1 MVINCKFG
9 PQFGSV
15 CVRRERHMPGGE
27 QSSLLNK
34 PKRAS
39 LYAERP
45 SKPTKPSPAKP
56 VKPSK
61 IPRSDTIIWR
71 KSIDAGGKVSTQVE
85 KYDARRLLWC
95 FSSWKSQVW
104 SLRALGASVLEGM
117 TVIMIGTGY
126 AAVAAGFCLIYI
138 LKPVESKSSLQ
149 DTMDALETFLDLTV
163 TGVMLLLGQ
172 FVSQTLSRW
181 WDIRTRGIGTLW
193 GAINDLSMWASAWW
207 PDEGGSHQAARALVL
222 RYGTV
227 SMDLLFRQGRGE
239 DGPEHMAEL
248 VAKGL
253 LEPHEADVLAPLPSK
268 PQVVISWLT
277 LFWTRVFQDDGLDC
291 ALPAWPDPTRF
302 QLVMTKCAE
311 ARGAIGLTLAYT
323 DTQLPFAYVH
333 LLASVTHLTLLVNA
347 LFSGCTLGITLHE
360 SQDIKMEGGY
370 DVFILLVFVKLM
382 RIIFMPLLLVGLL
395 HLGVRMENPLERK
408 ANNFPG
414 AACLEYMSAEC
425 EAFAKANRAVRT
437 EHGWWANC
445 VTREAMDAVSEG
457 GDSQRESPRYSQRGS
472 PTTVKGE

>member
-1 MVINCKFG
+1 
-9 PQFGSV
+9 
-15 CVRRERHMPGGE
+15 MPDDSKPPRAGE
-27 QSSLLNK
+27 QSSLLDK

-45 SKPTKPSPAKP
+45 SPSKPSAAP
-56 VKPSK
+56 VKPSR

-71 KSIDAGGKVSTQVE
+71 KSIDPSSGQETTQVE
-85 KYDARRLLWC
+85 KYDAQRLLWC

-104 SLRALGASVLEGM
+104 SLRALGASVLEGK
-117 TVIMIGTGY
+117 TVIMIGTAY
-126 AAVAAGFCLIYI
+126 AAVAATFCIIYL
-138 LKPVESKSSLQ
+138 LKPVESKNSLQ

-181 WDIRTRGIGTLW
+181 WDIRTRGIGNLW

-207 PDEGGSHQAARALVL
+207 PKEGGSQQAARALVL
-222 RYGTV
+222 RYGLLA
-227 SMDLLFRQGRGE
+227 MDLLFRQGRGE
-239 DGPEHMAEL
+239 DGPAYMAEL

-253 LEPHEADVLAPLPSK
+253 LEPHEAAVLAPLPSK
-268 PQVVISWLT
+268 SQVVISWLT

-291 ALPAWPDPTRF
+291 ALPSWPDPTRF
-302 QLVMTKCAE
+302 NLVMGKCAE

-347 LFSGCTLGITLHE
+347 LFSGCTLGRTLHD

-414 AACLEYMSAEC
+414 AAYLEYMSAEC
-425 EAFAKANRAVRT
+425 EAFAKANRAVSI

-445 VTREAMDAVSEG
+445 VTREEDMDAVLEG
-457 GDSQRESPRYSQRGS
+457 GESRPESPRESPRGS
-472 PTTVKGE
+472 PKPKGSSRATRFAKVIGA